1 MSAQAAR
8 RGGKRHA
15 RACRANDSRLAAF
28 VDALESSP
36 DHYAME
42 DYMTKTASQLARVLK
57 NHGGR
62 QLEVQLQDGTTI
74 KARVSG
80 TLGTRGRAANKA
92 HVEYVMSSG
101 DVILISGG
109 IAAAK
114 VPKGLYKR
122 LQDRFTDIKVSVPKS
137 FFAISDGK
145 EEDEDEEDGGWTWDL
160 SAATAKAEASM
171 ARSRARSDKAAAGEV
186 VGPTASTGGGAATAA
201 GTKDDSDD
209 DDGPL
214 DVDAI

>member
-42 DYMTKTASQLARVLK
+42 DYMTATASQLARVIK

-92 HVEYVMSSG
+92 HVEYVMTAG

-122 LQDRFTDIKVSVPKS
+122 LQEQFTAIHVSVPKS
-137 FFAISDGK
+137 FFAVSDGAE
-145 EEDEDEEDGGWTWDL
+145 EEDDGEGWVWDM
-160 SAATAKAEASM
+160 SAETAKAEASM
-171 ARSRARSDKAAAGEV
+171 ARAMARSAKS
-186 VGPTASTGGGAATAA
+186 TAILGGTVTIGGGSAAA
-201 GTKDDSDD
+201 GTKDAAADDSD

>member
-1 MSAQAAR
+1 MSAQTAR

-28 VDALESSP
+28 VDALDSSTDRVALES
-36 DHYAME
+36 
-42 DYMTKTASQLARVLK
+42 YMTSTASQLARVLK

-92 HVEYVMSSG
+92 HVEYVMTGG

-109 IAAAK
+109 MAAAK
-114 VPKGLYKR
+114 VPRGLYAR
-122 LQDRFTDIKVSVPKS
+122 LEAHYSRLRVGLPKG
-137 FFAISDGK
+137 FFLIGTET
-145 EEDEDEEDGGWTWDL
+145 EEDDDDGGWTWDT
-160 SAATAKAEASM
+160 SRETAAAEASL
-171 ARSRARSDKAAAGEV
+171 ARAKPA
-186 VGPTASTGGGAATAA
+186 GGA
-201 GTKDDSDD
+201 GDD
-209 DDGPL
+209 DDV
-214 DVDAI
+214 DVDAV

>member
-28 VDALESSP
+28 VDALDSSA
-36 DHYAME
+36 DHHAME
-42 DYMTKTASQLARVLK
+42 EYMTKTASQLARVIK

-62 QLEVQLQDGTTI
+62 QLEVQLQDATTI

-92 HVEYVMSSG
+92 HVEYVMTAG

-114 VPKGLYKR
+114 VPKGLYR
-122 LQDRFTDIKVSVPKS
+122 HLQDGFASIKVGYPKG
-137 FFAISDGK
+137 FFAVGDDPKEDDDDG
-145 EEDEDEEDGGWTWDL
+145 EGWAWDM
-160 SAATAKAEASM
+160 SAETAKAEAFM
-171 ARSRARSDKAAAGEV
+171 ARSRARSDKAAAGEL
-186 VGPTASTGGGAATAA
+186 PSGGAGTA
-201 GTKDDSDD
+201 GGDDDDSDGGD
-209 DDGPL
+209 V

>member
-28 VDALESSP
+28 VDALESST

-42 DYMTKTASQLARVLK
+42 DYMTKTASQLARVIK

-92 HVEYVMSSG
+92 HVEYVMTAG

-114 VPKGLYKR
+114 VPKGLYNR
-122 LQDRFTDIKVSVPKS
+122 IEAQLTSIHVSTPKG
-137 FFAISDGK
+137 FFAVSDDK
-145 EEDEDEEDGGWTWDL
+145 DEADDGEGWAWDM
-160 SAATAKAEASM
+160 STETAKAEASLSRTM
-171 ARSRARSDKAAAGEV
+171 ARSAKATTGELPD
-186 VGPTASTGGGAATAA
+186 GPATGGA
-201 GTKDDSDD
+201 GTKDAADVDSDD
-209 DDGPL
+209 DVL
-214 DVDAI
+214 DIDTI

>member
-28 VDALESSP
+28 VDALDSST
-36 DHYAME
+36 DRVALE
-42 DYMTKTASQLARVLK
+42 AYMTSTASQLARVLK

-92 HVEYVMSSG
+92 HVEYVMSAG

-114 VPKGLYKR
+114 VPRGLYAR
-122 LQDRFTDIKVSVPKS
+122 LEAHYSRLRVGLPKG
-137 FFAISDGK
+137 FFLIGTEAEE
-145 EEDEDEEDGGWTWDL
+145 EEDDIGWAWDT
-160 SAATAKAEASM
+160 SRETAVAEAALSK
-171 ARSRARSDKAAAGEV
+171 ARTPA
-186 VGPTASTGGGAATAA
+186 GGAGDA
-201 GTKDDSDD
+201 GDDSDD
-209 DDGPL
+209 DI
-214 DVDAI
+214 DVDAV

>member
-42 DYMTKTASQLARVLK
+42 AYMTATASQLARVLK

-62 QLEVQLQDGTTI
+62 QLEVQLQDGTSI

-92 HVEYVMSSG
+92 HVEYVMSAG

-114 VPKGLYKR
+114 VPQGLFKR
-122 LQDRFTDIKVSVPKS
+122 LQDRFTAIHVSIPKS
-137 FFAISDGK
+137 FFAIGDGKK
-145 EEDEDEEDGGWTWDL
+145 EEDEEDDEGWTWDL
-160 SAATAKAEASM
+160 SAATAKAEASL

-186 VGPTASTGGGAATAA
+186 DCPTSGGGSATAA
-201 GTKDDSDD
+201 GTKDADDSD